1 MIPANPSLQHLH
13 NALTGGVKTEPAP
26 ATPEPEELAAPEPII
41 ETEKKPSKG
50 FGS

>member
-26 ATPEPEELAAPEPII
+26 ATPESEKLVAPEPVI

>member
-13 NALTGGVKTEPAP
+13 NALTGGVKTEPVSVA
-26 ATPEPEELAAPEPII
+26 PEPEELVAPEPVI